1 MAKAKLCITSP
12 PKSHKIITTTKVVSE
27 VMIVLDNDSLMLLL
41 TTDVYE
47 SRFDD
52 FRFSRIL
59 SKITIVSL
67 SEYPTI
73 VRNAAM
79 IGRLISYERSE
90 KIPSVINTSCVR
102 AAMAPSA
109 NLNSKR
115 IEIYN
120 RMRAKAEKI
129 ASRLFR

>member
-67 SEYPTI
+67 SD
-73 VRNAAM
+73 
-79 IGRLISYERSE
+79 
-90 KIPSVINTSCVR
+90 
-102 AAMAPSA
+102 
-109 NLNSKR
+109 
-115 IEIYN
+115 
-120 RMRAKAEKI
+120 
-129 ASRLFR
+129 